1 TSCPGKNF
9 PFSEISG
16 ASAGS
21 VDVTTSDVQ
30 AQSSDDWCARLQKEC
45 NAQKFSKQKVDNIP
59 GPDTLAGCPTLG
71 RKSRGKITALM
82 QERLN
87 ALGYDCGAV
96 DGINGTKTQ
105 AAIKAFQRDYGLVA
119 DGIVGPKTWSKLL
132 GLS

>member
-1 TSCPGKNF
+1 
-9 PFSEISG
+9 
-16 ASAGS
+16 
-21 VDVTTSDVQ
+21 
-30 AQSSDDWCARLQKEC
+30 
-45 NAQKFSKQKVDNIP
+45 
-59 GPDTLAGCPTLG
+59 
-71 RKSRGKITALM
+71 M